1 MLSIAEKSKAGNVTP
16 FPAYF
21 IERRPSTMSKN
32 AKTDRVKVT
41 VADSGIVTII
51 TAQKKVV
58 VIISDTG
65 NVTTMTSEP
74 P

>member
-1 MLSIAEKSKAGNVTP
+1 M
-16 FPAYF
+16 
-21 IERRPSTMSKN
+21 
-32 AKTDRVKVT
+32 KTLASADKTVKVT
-41 VADSGIVTII
+41 VANSGIVTII

-65 NVTTMTSEP
+65 NVTTMTFEP